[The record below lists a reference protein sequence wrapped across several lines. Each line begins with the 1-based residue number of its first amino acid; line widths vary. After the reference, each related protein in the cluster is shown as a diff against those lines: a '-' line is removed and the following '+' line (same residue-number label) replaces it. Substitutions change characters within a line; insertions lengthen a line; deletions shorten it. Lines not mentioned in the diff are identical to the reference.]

1 MNDLFKNL
9 IAKCFPNGMSEEKR
23 LDIMGFISEKLYNDY
38 NEYCMNRE
46 MVIKKQ
52 NQYQK
57 KVSKRYLKCLFYKI
71 LNF

>member
-1 MNDLFKNL
+1 
-9 IAKCFPNGMSEEKR
+9 MSEEKR

-52 NQYQK
+52 NQCF
-57 KVSKRYLKCLFYKI
+57 RYCFTECKNWGELFPI
-71 LNF
+71 DQD